1 MFNKSENFSV
11 KHSIKKM
18 KEKPQAG
25 GKYLQTTVWQFL
37 NKAEHNL
44 NIYFSNQALRYLP
57 EWFKNINPH
66 KNPLFIAAS
75 FIVTKNWKQP
85 RCPLIYIVHLYNGLL

>member
-1 MFNKSENFSV
+1 
-11 KHSIKKM
+11 M

-57 EWFKNINPH
+57 E
-66 KNPLFIAAS
+66 
-75 FIVTKNWKQP
+75 
-85 RCPLIYIVHLYNGLL
+85 